1 MLICIEERLQAQV
14 TSLPIGFELR
24 HGTQHFAHWFF
35 FFVGVGAEV
44 VLDAFG
50 EYFIIYCLEHGYD
63 KMLRTLGDSFESFIQ
78 NLDSLH
84 TLLRMSYTKMEAP
97 SFRSVSI

>member
-1 MLICIEERLQAQV
+1 MTRCCMYSFAYNCI
-14 TSLPIGFELR
+14 SFNLP
-24 HGTQHFAHWFF
+24 
-35 FFVGVGAEV
+35 GVGADI

-97 SFRSVSI
+97 SFRFVSYILPYCINICWVR